1 MYVDIKCLK
10 KRIGT
15 LTYLIYMIPNVHKF
29 SYLWLCN
36 LQFIVKWIY
45 LGKSSVSKGVS
56 VTEVAWLIR
65 RWLRSITWTDREGK
79 DLFGVLS
86 YHHPTA
92 MHASMHVERK
102 KLKNVIIWKCSPS
115 FRYTYQHWKQL
126 VWYGTSQ
133 DYSTDYTLQLHTTW
147 HLFVLDK

>member
-92 MHASMHVERK
+92 MHASMHVEE
-102 KLKNVIIWKCSPS
+102 IEKCDHHMKMLSQ
-115 FRYTYQHWKQL
+115 FRYIHHHWKQL

-133 DYSTDYTLQLHTTW
+133 DYRTDYTLQLHTTW